1 MENYGLALKK
11 LREHFHITQREL
23 GERVGIS
30 NHAISKW
37 ENGINQPD
45 ISALRALCLVYGITT
60 EDFFR
65 IAAGE
70 DMESVLISQNV
81 PSAEKMDGAGT
92 SLTQNEPHSTGAGT
106 SSFKEFLST
115 HKWFWGVISGVLALA
130 VTLSVTLA
138 CIFNLEIDRPTN
150 GGPSSSVT
158 DSSGIN
164 GGSNDHSSDNS
175 SSGGASTDDSS
186 DSSDTGDGSE
196 DLPPVTV
203 LGHIDFYVDGE
214 IWCMWDIM
222 SDEVIKAPTPQKEG
236 FVFQG
241 WYTEEVGGEYFNFN
255 TYDFENMDK
264 SYDLY
269 AQFRPIR
276 YYVVFQNGYS
286 SANTTFAVDYQE
298 YWTFPDKIFSRPGY
312 QLTGW
317 QTEDG
322 VIYSPGAAG
331 VDLTFKDGILIRLT
345 AVWEWEDPQAILVK
359 FINPDGE
366 SAVAEQPQYVGV
378 PFTLPHP
385 TVTKVGYKFGG
396 YYYKNQRYEAGDSF
410 TISADEVSDGEFV
423 IGWFWESIR
432 FTIHYEMTYESQ
444 RYIVTEEYNYSSWD
458 VFGYKEIFNSYIPNF
473 NKVIGWVIDGVTYK
487 PAAKIPDSFQ
497 VDGAVYYAEAILDL
511 SINYTLKFVSNQSG
525 TTGTMA
531 NIKANSNSP
540 ATLPECDFSVANY
553 IFVGW
558 EFNGKIYQ
566 PNEIF
571 PYAEGITEYTLT
583 AVWEGTPHVLHITS
597 EKHPTHSFKVH
608 VEYGYKFSFADLL
621 SLCEEHGWDLT
632 GLTLKRIKINDNS
645 FSVEGIDY
653 FSCVYGKEG
662 EIVEIELRWAVDEQ

>member
-1 MENYGLALKK
+1 MEDYGLALKK
-11 LREHFHITQREL
+11 LREYFHITQREL

-37 ENGINQPD
+37 ENGVNQPD
-45 ISALRALCLVYGITT
+45 ISALRTICQIFGIST

-70 DMESVLISQNV
+70 DVESVLNSQNE
-81 PSAEKMDGAGT
+81 PSKEKMDKAGT
-92 SLTQNEPHSTGAGT
+92 SLTTNEPHSAGAGT

-158 DSSGIN
+158 DSSGTN
-164 GGSNDHSSDNS
+164 ENSN
-175 SSGGASTDDSS
+175 SGGASTDDSS
-186 DSSDTGDGSE
+186 NSSDTGDGS
-196 DLPPVTV
+196 DDVPPVTV
-203 LGHIDFYVDGE
+203 LGHIDLYVDGE
-214 IWCMWDIM
+214 IWGMWDIM
-222 SDEVIKAPTPQKEG
+222 SDELIKAPTPQKEG

-241 WYTEEVGGEYFNFN
+241 WYTEEVGGEYFDFDA
-255 TYDFENMDK
+255 YDFENMDK
-264 SYDLY
+264 SYHLH
-269 AQFRPIR
+269 ARFRPIR

-298 YWTFPDKIFSRPGY
+298 YWTFPDEIFSRPGY

-322 VIYSPGAAG
+322 IIYPLNAAG
-331 VDLTFKDGILIRLT
+331 VDLTHKDGILIRLT
-345 AVWEWEDPQAILVK
+345 AVWEWADPQAILVK

-366 SAVAEQPQYVGV
+366 SAAVEQPQYVGV

-432 FTIHYEMTYESQ
+432 FTIHYEMTYEGQ
-444 RYIVTEEYNYSSWD
+444 RYTVTEEYNYSSWN
-458 VFGYKEIFNSYIPNF
+458 VFGYKEIFNSHIPNF
-473 NKVIGWVIDGVTYK
+473 DKIVGWTINDMCFA
-487 PAAKIPDSFQ
+487 PAEKIPDFLL

-511 SINYTLKFVSNQSG
+511 SVKYYVRFESG
-525 TTGTMA
+525 VDEYKGSA
-531 NIKANSNSP
+531 NVIHATNTRP
-540 ATLPECDFSVANY
+540 AVLPECDFKVTGYA
-553 IFVGW
+553 FVGW
-558 EFNGKIYQ
+558 QYEETIYS
-566 PNEIF
+566 PGDTF
-571 PYAEGITEYTLT
+571 AYVEGITTYTLT
-583 AVWEGTPHVLHITS
+583 ALWEPAKHTLTFVS
-597 EKHPTHSFKVH
+597 EKHPGQ
-608 VEYGYKFSFADLL
+608 EFSISVTYLDEIPYSVIL
-621 SLCEEHGWDLT
+621 SLCEANGWDLT
-632 GLTLKRIKINDNS
+632 GLTLWGLKAKQTLYIAGPKGSYECTHAIAEGDNVTVQLLWES
-645 FSVEGIDY
+645 I
-653 FSCVYGKEG
+653 
-662 EIVEIELRWAVDEQ
+662 L